1 MNQCHRL
8 GIKNFKTIR
17 HPRQI
22 KLAFDL
28 CTNDA
33 SARRYV
39 SSKNDDNN
47 NNQKIET
54 FDLDYFTIKKL
65 NNDWSEKYQYS
76 KKILIHFTIN
86 TLYWIFRVLWI
97 IIKYAI
103 CLIWCLFK
111 IFRILTESK
120 RYHSN
125 TLICHP
131 IRCYHHRL

>member
-8 GIKNFKTIR
+8 GIKNFQSIR

-54 FDLDYFTIKKL
+54 FDRDYFTIKKL

-120 RYHSN
+120 RYRSN